1 MANNGKSTFQLPVK
15 TSFYDANDTIVFV
28 YGYDTA
34 NNANTNVVQTAL
46 ISVTNFAASCA
57 NSMQFP
63 VGQSDPANSTALTI
77 NAGQIFASN
86 SYLYIA
92 IANNITRRVAL
103 SSFGLTLRK
112 VHRGGYLLIRQD
124 GESKQDSS

>member
-1 MANNGKSTFQLPVK
+1 MANNGKSTLQLRVK

-34 NNANTNVVQTAL
+34 NNANTNVAQTAL
-46 ISVTNFAASCA
+46 ISVTNFAATFA

-63 VGQSDPANSTALTI
+63 VQQADPANSTALTI

-86 SYLYIA
+86 SYLYVA

-103 SSFGLTLRK
+103 ASF
-112 VHRGGYLLIRQD
+112 
-124 GESKQDSS
+124 